1 LVQNIKK
8 LVPRLTESVS
18 DVAVSAGCIL
28 IAKQSGRTYLLV
40 DATLVLQRGKFGI
53 LEESSAVAGDDPKNF
68 GIAIEWISSE

>member
-1 LVQNIKK
+1 MHFNCKAARAHVLA
-8 LVPRLTESVS
+8 P
-18 DVAVSAGCIL
+18 
-28 IAKQSGRTYLLV
+28 LV